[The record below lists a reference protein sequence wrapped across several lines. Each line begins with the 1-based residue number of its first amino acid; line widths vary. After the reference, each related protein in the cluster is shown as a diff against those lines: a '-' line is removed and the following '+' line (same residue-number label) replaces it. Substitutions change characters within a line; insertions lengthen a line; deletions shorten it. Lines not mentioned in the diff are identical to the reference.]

1 MIFTYLHSLMLLRV
15 GVRHNNCEAIL
26 TAESKLIDLFFVG
39 NHPVYR
45 EIIFDYIK
53 SEKFM
58 PKEVK
63 EVLHKSFAV
72 SRTGRT
78 AHYQGGDAVLEE
90 INKAAKKG
98 VIGVPS
104 FNQWQR
110 SFRNLDDLS
119 EVKHKLA
126 ARKVKDAS
134 TI

>member
-1 MIFTYLHSLMLLRV
+1 MLLRV

-26 TAESKLIDLFFVG
+26 TAESKLIDLFFIG
-39 NHPVYR
+39 NHLVYR
-45 EIIFDYIK
+45 EIMFDYIK

-58 PKEVK
+58 PK

-110 SFRNLDDLS
+110 SFRNLEDLS
-119 EVKHKLA
+119 EVKHKVA